1 MLRGTHAEYTAKLP
15 VIIHVSVDSLL
26 IQLCPL
32 HLFRRPRF
40 YISEILSA
48 DLPVEYVISNHYK
61 MSCYSLKRYSVISFR
76 SSKCFRIASCFLINP
91 PSPSDMSTGTG
102 KTQTAVKLAYW
113 FVQMNRRRD
122 SDGTTRRQVL
132 YCGPSNGAVDVA
144 AST

>member
-1 MLRGTHAEYTAKLP
+1 MASIKTLQERYAEHKR
-15 VIIHVSVDSLL
+15 D
-26 IQLCPL
+26 IQRNCP
-32 HLFRRPRF
+32 FRRPRF

-48 DLPVEYVISNHYK
+48 NLPVEYVISNHYK
-61 MSCYSLKRYSVISFR
+61 MSCYSSKRYSVISFR
-76 SSKCFRIASCFLINP
+76 SSKYFRIVSYFLINP

-102 KTQTAVKLAYW
+102 KTQTAGKLAYW

-122 SDGTTRRQVL
+122 NGSDGTTRRQVL